1 MKNYKLCLKH
11 FFLRY
16 LFSISVIVMLIT
28 CAGEKMSVREAKQVT
43 VSMSGEAFVPPP
55 RRIDDILTI
64 LSQPGR
70 FDQAIKMKH
79 LAMAEK
85 DPPHT
90 RDQKDLAYFYLDRG
104 QAAAQL
110 GRYNQALTD
119 FRTALNISER
129 AGISN
134 VKFLE
139 RLGALEKF
147 VGNFKSAIELL
158 ELSLSKSENPSTYR
172 NLVTAYNELGIL
184 NRRSGAKIEGFIFVI
199 NSKDR
204 L

>member
-1 MKNYKLCLKH
+1 MKPSKTHRFRRRSWNKSFPTKYLPV
-11 FFLRY
+11 FVFL
-16 LFSISVIVMLIT
+16 LVVLIS
-28 CAGEKMSVREAKQVT
+28 CAGKMSVEEAKQVT
-43 VSMSGEAFVPPP
+43 VSLSGEAFVPPP

-64 LSQPGR
+64 LAQPGR

-85 DPPHT
+85 NPPKT
-90 RDQKDLAYFYLDRG
+90 RDQKDLAYFYLNRG

-134 VKFLE
+134 AKFLE
-139 RLGALEKF
+139 RL
-147 VGNFKSAIELL
+147 
-158 ELSLSKSENPSTYR
+158 
-172 NLVTAYNELGIL
+172 
-184 NRRSGAKIEGFIFVI
+184 
-199 NSKDR
+199 
-204 L
+204 